1 MVGPARALAL
11 LVATSACLA
20 PLTQVVVVLD
30 TDLTPVTDV
39 DTVRVVVRRQGATGA
54 PAHDVQYD
62 LRSNRFRF
70 PGTLTVV
77 ARDPADLRPLEV
89 TVTARRGATERLS
102 LRAIARP
109 TADEATR
116 LDLFLARACLDGATR
131 CDASAS
137 CGQRGCEPVDRGAL
151 PSWSP

>member
-1 MVGPARALAL
+1 MTPPRALAL
-11 LVATSACLA
+11 LMACGACLS

-77 ARDPADLRPLEV
+77 ARDPDDARPLEV
-89 TVTARRGATERLS
+89 LVTARRGNTERLS
-102 LRAIARP
+102 LRALARP
-109 TADEATR
+109 TADVATR
-116 LDLFLARACLDGATR
+116 LDLYLARRCLDGATP
-131 CDASAS
+131 CDAAS
-137 CGQRGCEPVDRGAL
+137 TCGRRGCEAVERGAL
-151 PSWSP
+151 PSWTP